1 MSFFDHLFRLGYSR
15 DLHQQLKGLSA
26 DCTGYSGDAIYQVT
40 GIVMI
45 AVSLLIMLNYYYG
58 IFNNPRFT
66 HRRVW
71 FINIV
76 AACSIVGAFAY
87 FNVVSFLPAEKHCAD
102 IHFTILDCTLF
113 AFTEVIYT
121 AVTCIIF
128 SLLFK
133 WKSVSNKKVPF

>member
-1 MSFFDHLFRLGYSR
+1 MSFFDHLFHLGYSR

-45 AVSLLIMLNYYYG
+45 GVSLLLMLNYYYG
-58 IFNNPRFT
+58 LFNNPRFT

-71 FINIV
+71 LVNILV
-76 AACSIVGAFAY
+76 ACSIVGTFAF
-87 FNVVSFLPAEKHCAD
+87 FNATSFLPEEKHCAD
-102 IHFTILDCTLF
+102 IHFSVLDCTLF

-121 AVTCIIF
+121 IIVCIIF
-128 SLLFK
+128 SMLFK
-133 WKSVSNKKVPF
+133 WKSVANKKVPF